1 MDNARI
7 KENIIR
13 KRTEKGISQDEMA
26 QRLEMSRNSYRN
38 IEKGSTYVVSR
49 HLKEIADILNITEE
63 ELVLGYKSA
72 EGAGSLEEVRSHY
85 SKISDD
91 LRQNYEERIAGLSD
105 QLELQKLMVSDLREL
120 IDSKNEIIRLLKNE
134 NLSLK
139 NKLAAGNTL
148 GDR

>member
-63 ELVLGYKSA
+63 ELVLGYKPA
-72 EGAGSLEEVRSHY
+72 EGAGSLEEVRSQY

-91 LRQNYEERIAGLSD
+91 LRQNYEERLAGLSD

-139 NKLAAGNTL
+139 NKLAASNTL
-148 GDR
+148 GD

>member
-63 ELVLGYKSA
+63 ELVLGYKPA
-72 EGAGSLEEVRSHY
+72 EGVGSLEEVRSHY

>member
-26 QRLEMSRNSYRN
+26 QRLEMSRNSYR
-38 IEKGSTYVVSR
+38 

-63 ELVLGYKSA
+63 ELVLGYKPA

>member
-63 ELVLGYKSA
+63 ELVLRYKPA
-72 EGAGSLEEVRSHY
+72 EGVGSLEEVRSHY

-148 GDR
+148 GD

>member
-63 ELVLGYKSA
+63 ELVLGYKPA

-85 SKISDD
+85 RKISDD

>member
-63 ELVLGYKSA
+63 ELVLGYKPA
-72 EGAGSLEEVRSHY
+72 ECAGSLEEVRSHY

-148 GDR
+148 GD

>member
-1 MDNARI
+1 M
-7 KENIIR
+7 
-13 KRTEKGISQDEMA
+13 
-26 QRLEMSRNSYRN
+26 
-38 IEKGSTYVVSR
+38 
-49 HLKEIADILNITEE
+49 KEIADILNITEE
-63 ELVLGYKSA
+63 ELVLGYKPA
-72 EGAGSLEEVRSHY
+72 EGVGSLEEVRSHY

-148 GDR
+148 GD

>member
-63 ELVLGYKSA
+63 ELVLGYKPS

-134 NLSLK
+134 NMSLK
-139 NKLAAGNTL
+139 NKLAAGNTI
-148 GDR
+148 GD

>member
-63 ELVLGYKSA
+63 ELVLGYKPA
-72 EGAGSLEEVRSHY
+72 
-85 SKISDD
+85 
-91 LRQNYEERIAGLSD
+91 EERIAGLSD

>member
-49 HLKEIADILNITEE
+49 HLKEIADILK
-63 ELVLGYKSA
+63 LS
-72 EGAGSLEEVRSHY
+72 EGNVRVR
-85 SKISDD
+85 
-91 LRQNYEERIAGLSD
+91 LNRART
-105 QLELQKLMVSDLREL
+105 
-120 IDSKNEIIRLLKNE
+120 LLKNRIGE
-134 NLSLK
+134 DWN
-139 NKLAAGNTL
+139 
-148 GDR
+148 DDE

>member
-63 ELVLGYKSA
+63 ELVLGYKPA
-72 EGAGSLEEVRSHY
+72 EGAGSLEEVRSHC

-148 GDR
+148 GD

>member
-63 ELVLGYKSA
+63 ELVLGYKPP

>member
-63 ELVLGYKSA
+63 ELVLGYKPA
-72 EGAGSLEEVRSHY
+72 EGAGSLEEVRSQY
-85 SKISDD
+85 NKISDD

-134 NLSLK
+134 NMSLK
-139 NKLAAGNTL
+139 NKLAAGNTI
-148 GDR
+148 GD

>member
-63 ELVLGYKSA
+63 ELVLGYKPA
-72 EGAGSLEEVRSHY
+72 EGAGSLEEVRSKY

-148 GDR
+148 GD

>member
-63 ELVLGYKSA
+63 ELVLGYKPA
-72 EGAGSLEEVRSHY
+72 EGVGSLEEVRSHY

-148 GDR
+148 GD

>member
-63 ELVLGYKSA
+63 ELVLGYKPA

-105 QLELQKLMVSDLREL
+105 QVSDLREL

-148 GDR
+148 GD

>member
-63 ELVLGYKSA
+63 ELVLGYKPA
-72 EGAGSLEEVRSHY
+72 EGAGSLEEVRSQY
-85 SKISDD
+85 NKISDD

-139 NKLAAGNTL
+139 DKLAAGNTL
-148 GDR
+148 GD

>member
-63 ELVLGYKSA
+63 ELVLGYKPA
-72 EGAGSLEEVRSHY
+72 EGAGSLEEVRSQY

-148 GDR
+148 GD

>member
-13 KRTEKGISQDEMA
+13 KRTEKGISQDEM
-26 QRLEMSRNSYRN
+26 RLEMSRNSYRN

-63 ELVLGYKSA
+63 ELVLGYKPA

-120 IDSKNEIIRLLKNE
+120 IESKNEIIRLLKNE

>member
-63 ELVLGYKSA
+63 ELVLGYKPA
-72 EGAGSLEEVRSHY
+72 EGAGSLEEVRSH
-85 SKISDD
+85 
-91 LRQNYEERIAGLSD
+91 
-105 QLELQKLMVSDLREL
+105 
-120 IDSKNEIIRLLKNE
+120 
-134 NLSLK
+134 
-139 NKLAAGNTL
+139 
-148 GDR
+148 

>member
-63 ELVLGYKSA
+63 ELVLGYKPA
-72 EGAGSLEEVRSHY
+72 EGAGSLEEVRSQY
-85 SKISDD
+85 NKISDD

-148 GDR
+148 GD

>member
-63 ELVLGYKSA
+63 ELVLGYKPE

-148 GDR
+148 GD

>member
-63 ELVLGYKSA
+63 ELVLGYKPA
-72 EGAGSLEEVRSHY
+72 EGVGSLEEVRSHY

-139 NKLAAGNTL
+139 NKLASGNTL
-148 GDR
+148 GD

>member
-63 ELVLGYKSA
+63 ELVLGYKPA
-72 EGAGSLEEVRSHY
+72 EGAGSLEEVRSQY
-85 SKISDD
+85 NKISDD

-139 NKLAAGNTL
+139 NKLAAGNTI
-148 GDR
+148 GD

>member
-13 KRTEKGISQDEMA
+13 MRTEKGISQDEMA

-63 ELVLGYKSA
+63 ELVLGYKPA
-72 EGAGSLEEVRSHY
+72 EGAGSLEEVRSYY

>member
-38 IEKGSTYVVSR
+38 IEKGSTYAVSR

-63 ELVLGYKSA
+63 ELVLGYKPA

>member
-63 ELVLGYKSA
+63 ELVLGYKPA
-72 EGAGSLEEVRSHY
+72 GVAGSLEEVRSHY
-85 SKISDD
+85 SKISDE

-120 IDSKNEIIRLLKNE
+120 IESKNEIIRLLKNE

>member
-63 ELVLGYKSA
+63 ELVLGYKPA

-91 LRQNYEERIAGLSD
+91 LRQKTMKSVSPDSLISSNYRNSWSPTCVNSLT
-105 QLELQKLMVSDLREL
+105 QKM
-120 IDSKNEIIRLLKNE
+120 K
-134 NLSLK
+134 
-139 NKLAAGNTL
+139 
-148 GDR
+148 

>member
-63 ELVLGYKSA
+63 ELVLGYKPV

>member
-63 ELVLGYKSA
+63 ELVLGYKPA
-72 EGAGSLEEVRSHY
+72 EGVGSLEEVRSHY

-134 NLSLK
+134 NMSLK

-148 GDR
+148 GD

>member
-63 ELVLGYKSA
+63 ELVLGYKPA
-72 EGAGSLEEVRSHY
+72 EGSGSLEEVRSHY

>member
-63 ELVLGYKSA
+63 ELVLGYKPA
-72 EGAGSLEEVRSHY
+72 EGVGSLEEVRSHY

-139 NKLAAGNTL
+139 NKLAAGNTI
-148 GDR
+148 GD

>member
-63 ELVLGYKSA
+63 ELVLGYKPA
-72 EGAGSLEEVRSHY
+72 EGAESLEEVRSHY